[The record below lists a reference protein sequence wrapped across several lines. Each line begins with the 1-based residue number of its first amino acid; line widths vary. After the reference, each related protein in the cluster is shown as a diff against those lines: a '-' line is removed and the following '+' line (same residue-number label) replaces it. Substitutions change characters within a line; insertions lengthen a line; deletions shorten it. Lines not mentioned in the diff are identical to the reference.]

1 MRVYYLIVPLLVLAA
16 CAPQLPESGA
26 GSDNGNDTYIGPP
39 APASTGTPP
48 IDPLINPNAISTED
62 VSGTSGAAPD
72 GPNSSTRLPL
82 PFLAPTDGTAATP
95 LAAPIDRA
103 QISDEQDFNAVTA
116 RETIESDAQRRAAQQ
131 QVYQT
136 IQPTA
141 LPTRSGKAGPSIV
154 EFALSTS
161 NAVGQS
167 LYRRNKILAQNRF
180 DRNCAK
186 YPSSDL
192 AQEAFLKAGGPKVDR
207 YGMDPDGD
215 GFACYWDPA
224 PFRLA
229 VSN

>member
-16 CAPQLPESGA
+16 CAPQLPGSGA
-26 GSDNGNDTYIGPP
+26 GSGAGNANGNEIGPP
-39 APASTGTPP
+39 APATVGSAP

-62 VSGTSGAAPD
+62 PSATSDAAPVID
-72 GPNSSTRLPL
+72 LAADNGSAGPR
-82 PFLAPTDGTAATP
+82 
-95 LAAPIDRA
+95 AAPIDRA

-116 RETIESDAQRRAAQQ
+116 RETVEGDAKRCVAQQ
-131 QVYQT
+131 QAYQI

-167 LYRRNKILAQNRF
+167 LYRRSTILAQNRF

>member
-16 CAPQLPESGA
+16 CAPQIPASGS
-26 GSDNGNDTYIGPP
+26 GNGNGNGNGNEIGPP
-39 APASTGTPP
+39 APAVAGAAAN
-48 IDPLINPNAISTED
+48 DPLINPNAISTAD
-62 VSGTSGAAPD
+62 PAPPSD
-72 GPNSSTRLPL
+72 ATPVI
-82 PFLAPTDGTAATP
+82 DTAADGSTGAP
-95 LAAPIDRA
+95 RATPIDRA
-103 QISDEQDFNAVTA
+103 QISDEQDFSAVTA

-131 QVYQT
+131 QAYQL

-161 NAVGQS
+161 NQVGQS
-167 LYRRNKILAQNRF
+167 LYRRSTILAQNRF